1 MPAERILS
9 GTGRLLA
16 AGDLAR
22 PKHALLIAGRVL
34 TGLAAAFLLLDAVT
48 KLIAPAWVAANSP
61 EIGWSLD
68 PTTVRTLGV
77 LLLVP
82 ALLYLWPRTAL
93 LGAILLTGYLGGAIA
108 THARIGSPLFTHTL
122 FGVYLALFVWGGLWL
137 RSPALRAL
145 MPIASEK
152 D

>member
-1 MPAERILS
+1 MSAERIAG
-9 GTGRLLA
+9 GTGRMLA
-16 AGDLAR
+16 SDGQR
-22 PKHALLIAGRVL
+22 VQVIAGRVL
-34 TGLAAAFLLLDAVT
+34 TGPAGAFLLIDAVT
-48 KLIAPAWVAANSP
+48 KVVAPSFVAANSP

-68 PTTVRTLGV
+68 PVTVRTLGV

-82 ALLYLWPRTAL
+82 TLLYLSPRTAL
-93 LGAILLTGYLGGAIA
+93 LGAILITAYLGGAIA

-137 RSPALRAL
+137 RSPTLRAL
-145 MPIASEK
+145 MPIASIK